1 MDTGV
6 SEAEE
11 GRLVFLTGVY
21 PVRWLL
27 ASLIINL
34 EKKKNG
40 ECLGPGQVCV
50 GWQRARERG
59 LDLHPQGWG
68 QFPQLFQSASG
79 GFLATQ

>member
-1 MDTGV
+1 M
-6 SEAEE
+6 SKAEE

-34 EKKKNG
+34 EDNKKNG

-50 GWQRARERG
+50 GWQRAHERG

>member
-40 ECLGPGQVCV
+40 ECLGQAKCV
-50 GWQRARERG
+50 
-59 LDLHPQGWG
+59 
-68 QFPQLFQSASG
+68 
-79 GFLATQ
+79 